1 MYAAGLMMFVLAA
14 TATVGAG
21 ITATV
26 PEIGGGS
33 LVTGLGLL
41 SGTLLILRSRWGA
54 K

>member
-1 MYAAGLMMFVLAA
+1 MYAAGLMMFVLSAPA
-14 TATVGAG
+14 TLGAG
-21 ITATV
+21 IATAV

-41 SGTLLILRSRWGA
+41 SGTLLILRARWGA